1 MIGAA
6 LTATIVVALAAG
18 PVDAAQSWTVT
29 SNGLNLV
36 VGQSANVTLTIKNTS
51 SNGGGGSG
59 IGCVEIGM
67 PSAFVVTSATVVSVT
82 NGLSWSAAIS
92 ASSPHGVVAHGDSN
106 GDRLRGDPDDD
117 TLVLKIGITA
127 KTLGIYTWTATRSRT
142 RTAPEGSVIRST
154 SS

>member
-1 MIGAA
+1 MARSGRPRLERIGRVIGAA

-18 PVDAAQSWTVT
+18 PVAAAQSWTVT

-106 GDRLRGDPDDD
+106 GDRLRG
-117 TLVLKIGITA
+117 G
-127 KTLGIYTWTATRSRT
+127 SR
-142 RTAPEGSVIRST
+142 
-154 SS
+154 